1 MTNYDPAVRSVGP
14 SELMIL
20 LILLVPLSFTVF
32 AIVDGAR
39 RPEWA
44 WQQAGQ
50 SKALWIALQAVGIF
64 VCSLGVIMSIIYLA
78 AIRPKLVL
86 AEGA

>member
-1 MTNYDPAVRSVGP
+1 VESVGSP
-14 SELMIL
+14 ELVIL
-20 LILLVPLSFTVF
+20 LIALAAVGITVF

-50 SKALWIALQAVGIF
+50 SKSIWIALQAVGIF
-64 VCSLGVIMSIIYLA
+64 VCSLGVIMAIVYLS
-78 AIRPKLVL
+78 AIRPKLIL

>member
-1 MTNYDPAVRSVGP
+1 
-14 SELMIL
+14 MIL
-20 LILLVPLSFTVF
+20 LIPLVALGVTVF

-50 SKALWIALQAVGIF
+50 SKSLWIALQAVGIF
-64 VCSLGVIMSIIYLA
+64 LCALGVILSIVYLA